1 MALDSF
7 YTCRSSASRHRSS
20 NKIIMSNLLM
30 NLRDAL
36 DVFLLILAVLVPV
49 STLIV
54 KKILITRLSVLQDNE
69 AFTKITG

>member
-1 MALDSF
+1 
-7 YTCRSSASRHRSS
+7 
-20 NKIIMSNLLM
+20 MSNLLM